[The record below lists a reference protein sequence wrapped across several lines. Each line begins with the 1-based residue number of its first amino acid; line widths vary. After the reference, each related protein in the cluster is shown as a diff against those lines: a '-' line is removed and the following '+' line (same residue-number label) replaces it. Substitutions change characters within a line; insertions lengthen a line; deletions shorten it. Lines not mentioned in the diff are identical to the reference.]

1 MNALGKILIWAS
13 CAFGALVVIG
23 MAPLLINP
31 PPGAAARFVPKQS
44 TPSSPVAP
52 PVVVTIDPPA
62 PPSRFA
68 GDPNEAELLV
78 IAAAFP
84 NYHDNAVQQ
93 MLLPDIR
100 HSTYRNDG
108 IACLREDASD
118 SIAAVA
124 TINPIVAE
132 QMAARMIQDRRC
144 MWRQI
149 STTVIYRGK
158 RGELSTQVTFPMSGS
173 ALWVPSVFLGEEI
186 K

>member
-23 MAPLLINP
+23 MIPLLINP
-31 PPGAAARFVPKQS
+31 PPGAAARFVPKHS
-44 TPSSPVAP
+44 TPSAPVAP

-84 NYHDNAVQQ
+84 TWHDNAVQQ
-93 MLLPDIR
+93 MLLSDIR
-100 HSTYRNDG
+100 HSAYRNDG
-108 IACLREDASD
+108 IACLREETSN
-118 SIAAVA
+118 SIAIALTV
-124 TINPIVAE
+124 NPIVAD
-132 QMAARMIQDRRC
+132 QMAQRLIQDREC
-144 MWRQI
+144 MWRQK

-158 RGELSTQVTFPMSGS
+158 RGELSTQVTFPVNGS
-173 ALWVPSVFLGEEI
+173 ALWVPSVMLGKEV